1 MATRI
6 RETMDFL
13 PRADQA
19 LYAADLAG
27 ATGSSHSDLIA
38 SSPLL
43 LYQRHFHKAT
53 AFLLG
58 Y

>member
-1 MATRI
+1 
-6 RETMDFL
+6 MDFL